1 MGPKNNSIK
10 KDLMNL
16 GEDEVELASGELHF
30 TNTLPDFFSDFLKAK
45 EKKLHRKLN

>member
-16 GEDEVELASGELHF
+16 GEDEVELTSGELHF